1 MTENI
6 LQDHRAALKFRQPQK
21 RLKADRDD
29 VRLGYGRRFEV
40 FGERNDRV
48 PGPVAQEIEA
58 RVVGDAK
65 QPALEIIHPGALG
78 SRVKGLD
85 EGILQYILAIDR
97 RSRHARAVAMKA
109 WPQRLQTILKFMR
122 VHSRDLQRFRALFQ
136 QGLSTNVDENLRQGG
151 RLRQEW
157 RVAAFPCVGSCLA
170 ADGTVNRRNHV
181 ILTGQGNRAILRAA
195 DVMAR
200 HRAKSSRRNFR
211 RGYGADVRFVVMKLR
226 RRMREFG
233 LRHVAIKRS
242 FE

>member
-1 MTENI
+1 MTQNI
-6 LQDHRAALKFRQPQK
+6 LEDHRAALKFRQPQK

-29 VRLGYGRRFEV
+29 VRLGYGRRFDV

-109 WPQRLQTILKFMR
+109 WPQRFQTILEFVR
-122 VHSRDLQRFRALFQ
+122 VHVSRPAVLAQMSMRIFD
-136 QGLSTNVDENLRQGG
+136 
-151 RLRQEW
+151 
-157 RVAAFPCVGSCLA
+157 RVAGCDRNGEWLLSNVWVVVLPPMAPS
-170 ADGTVNRRNHV
+170 TV
-181 ILTGQGNRAILRAA
+181 A
-195 DVMAR
+195 VM
-200 HRAKSSRRNFR
+200 
-211 RGYGADVRFVVMKLR
+211 
-226 RRMREFG
+226 
-233 LRHVAIKRS
+233 
-242 FE
+242 

>member
-97 RSRHARAVAMKA
+97 RSRHARAVAMEA
-109 WPQRLQTILKFMR
+109 WPQRLQMILEFARVDVGAAALCSAEDWTHMSMR
-122 VHSRDLQRFRALFQ
+122 IFDRVAGCDRNGEWLLSNVWVVVLPPMA
-136 QGLSTNVDENLRQGG
+136 LST
-151 RLRQEW
+151 
-157 RVAAFPCVGSCLA
+157 VAS
-170 ADGTVNRRNHV
+170 
-181 ILTGQGNRAILRAA
+181 
-195 DVMAR
+195 M
-200 HRAKSSRRNFR
+200 
-211 RGYGADVRFVVMKLR
+211 
-226 RRMREFG
+226 
-233 LRHVAIKRS
+233 
-242 FE
+242 